1 MLKLNISN
9 EQQILIVHQNMD
21 LVGHIIKPSNHLSSH
36 TGFTRID
43 QPNSY
48 SDEFFNIAVYF

>member
-21 LVGHIIKPSNHLSSH
+21 LVGHIIKPS
-36 TGFTRID
+36 
-43 QPNSY
+43 
-48 SDEFFNIAVYF
+48 E